1 MNYLKSKKGILIEGT
16 SIIIVFLLST
26 ALVYLLWDN
35 TEIDEELKVGQMLMD
50 VYSVEEKS
58 IKFRL
63 LANIIIHHFIIISS
77 DNHRILWQ

>member
-58 IKFRL
+58 IKF
-63 LANIIIHHFIIISS
+63 IYKFG
-77 DNHRILWQ
+77 